1 MNSVRKFV
9 KKVLK
14 RVAYHLTKEKKHRL
28 TVKKKEG
35 GGLPPPKKRKKT
47 KSLERLAAM
56 VWLAGCYGSAGFG
69 SPFRPPPPF
78 PQHLYKAPQGPLF
91 ETTRSLSCH
100 GSRPMTYW
108 FASGTM
114 LGTTTR
120 LQSCNL
126 DSDEFS
132 LRLSNLWVNRFFEMT
147 WRMVALLV
155 IMDFW
160 GFSVVW
166 SWIPRF
172 KRKRRIRFVFC
183 CRVVG
188 LARHRQHARFRKKGF
203 RWSPNGGNKR
213 NQKKQDLQ

>member
-1 MNSVRKFV
+1 MRKKKQNKKDKKKNKKNKKRKKRMNSVRKFV

-126 DSDEFS
+126 GAAMSFP
-132 LRLSNLWVNRFFEMT
+132 LGCLTCGLT
-147 WRMVALLV
+147 
-155 IMDFW
+155 
-160 GFSVVW
+160 GFS
-166 SWIPRF
+166 
-172 KRKRRIRFVFC
+172 K
-183 CRVVG
+183 
-188 LARHRQHARFRKKGF
+188 
-203 RWSPNGGNKR
+203 
-213 NQKKQDLQ
+213 